1 MAGQNTLSQ
10 LAEEIGRT
18 NAAMRYFGVNRC
30 RSLQSLTRMTFT
42 APTLMIPLVG
52 VKRIFVDEQ
61 SYRAGQGDCL
71 ILPPH
76 TVFDVEN
83 IPDAQTTRYL
93 GIALVFDEGVI
104 EQFRTLYGPAISRW
118 TLTPRWVARGTD
130 ELFSAIR
137 DWVKHNRS
145 FPADDALTRH
155 RMCEFLL
162 LLARLGAAGNL
173 LFQQQRRLRDRA
185 KHLIALDP
193 SRDWRIGEVAARF
206 AMSESTLSRG
216 LRLDGTC
223 FRDLLEEVRLDR
235 GVELVMATEMPIGQ
249 IAHDCG
255 YQSQSRFAERFRLR
269 FSLSPTELRATRR
282 PPQSNLSQTNVI
294 PLGQRHARD

>member
-1 MAGQNTLSQ
+1 MAGHETLSQ

-18 NAAMRYFGVNRC
+18 SATDTVTRNVGVNRC
-30 RSLQSLTRMTFT
+30 RSLQSLTRMTIT

-52 VKRIFVDEQ
+52 TKRISVDEQ
-61 SYRAGQGDCL
+61 SYSAGRGDCL
-71 ILPPH
+71 ILPPL

-83 IPDAQTTRYL
+83 IPDAGTARYL
-93 GIALVFDEGVI
+93 GIAMVFDAGVI
-104 EQFRTLYGPAISRW
+104 EQFRTLYGQEISRW
-118 TLTPRWVARGTD
+118 TLTPRWVARGND

-137 DWVKHNRS
+137 DWVKYNRS

-162 LLARLGAAGNL
+162 LLARMGTVGNL
-173 LFQQQRRLRDRA
+173 LFQQQPRLRDRA

-193 SRDWRIGEVAARF
+193 SRDWRIGEVAARV
-206 AMSESTLSRG
+206 ATSESTLRRG
-216 LRLDGTC
+216 LRRDETS

-235 GVELVMATEMPIGQ
+235 GVELVMMTEMPIGQ

-282 PPQSNLSQTNVI
+282 PPQNSVI
-294 PLGQRHARD
+294 PLGKRHASN

>member
-1 MAGQNTLSQ
+1 MTGHETLSQ
-10 LAEEIGRT
+10 LADEIGRT
-18 NAAMRYFGVNRC
+18 SATDTVTRYVGVNRC
-30 RSLQSLTRMTFT
+30 RSLQSLTRLAIT

-52 VKRIFVDEQ
+52 TKRISVDEQ
-61 SYRAGQGDCL
+61 SYSAGRGDCL
-71 ILPPH
+71 ILPPL

-83 IPDAQTTRYL
+83 ISDAGTARYL
-93 GIALVFDEGVI
+93 GIAMIFDAGVI
-104 EQFRTLYGPAISRW
+104 QQFRTLYGQEIDRW
-118 TLTPRWVARGTD
+118 TLTPRWVARGND

-137 DWVKHNRS
+137 DWVKHNLS

-162 LLARLGAAGNL
+162 LLARMGILGNL
-173 LFQQQRRLRDRA
+173 LFQQQPRLRDRA

-193 SRDWRIGEVAARF
+193 GRDWRIGEVAARV
-206 AMSESTLSRG
+206 ATSESTLRRG
-216 LRLDGTC
+216 LHRDGTS
-223 FRDLLEEVRLDR
+223 FRDLLEEVRLNR

-269 FSLSPTELRATRR
+269 YSLSPTELRATQR
-282 PPQSNLSQTNVI
+282 PPQSSVI
-294 PLGQRHARD
+294 PLGQRHARI